1 MSFDNCKDDYL
12 NIPNQRFY
20 CRSTELVAKELL
32 GKKLVRIIRESNNK
46 IYRLSGLIVETE
58 AYGFDEDAASHA
70 YRGLTPRNRPMFGE
84 AGHAYVYFTYGNHYC
99 VNVSARSSEVKAGA
113 VLIRAL
119 QPLEGVRIMKI
130 LRNTDDELALSSGPG
145 KLTQALR
152 IDKSLN
158 GQDMTNARTQL
169 HIENGINP
177 QRIISSTRIG
187 IREAREK
194 KWRFILAS
202 KNENGDLVSRY
213 VSRKKINY
221 NS

>member
-1 MSFDNCKDDYL
+1 MSYDNCNDDSL
-12 NIPNQRFY
+12 SIPNQKFY
-20 CRSTELVAKELL
+20 YRHTELVAKELV
-32 GKKLVRIIRESNNK
+32 GKKLVRIIYESKNK

-58 AYGFDEDAASHA
+58 AYGFDEDPASHA
-70 YRGLTPRNRPMFGE
+70 YRGLTPRNMPMFGE
-84 AGHAYVYFTYGNHYC
+84 AGHAYVYFTYGNYYC

-119 QPLEGVRIMKI
+119 QPLEGIHIMKI
-130 LRNTDDELALSSGPG
+130 LRNTNDELSLSSGPG

-158 GQDMTNARTQL
+158 GQDMTNVRAQL

-177 QRIISSTRIG
+177 QRIISSSRIG

-194 KWRFILAS
+194 KWRFILA
-202 KNENGDLVSRY
+202 NTDENSDVVSRY
-213 VSRKKINY
+213 ASRKKTDK
-221 NS
+221 

>member
-1 MSFDNCKDDYL
+1 MSYDNCKDDYL

-20 CRSTELVAKELL
+20 YRSTELVAKELL

-84 AGHAYVYFTYGNHYC
+84 AGHAYVYFTYGNYYC

-119 QPLEGVRIMKI
+119 QPLEGIHIMKI
-130 LRNTDDELALSSGPG
+130 LRNTDDEFSLSSGPG

-169 HIENGINP
+169 HIEYGINP
-177 QRIISSTRIG
+177 QRIISSSRIG

-202 KNENGDLVSRY
+202 KDENGDLVSRY
-213 VSRKKINY
+213 VSRKKID
-221 NS
+221 

>member
-1 MSFDNCKDDYL
+1 MSYDNCKDDDSL
-12 NIPNQRFY
+12 NIPNQEFY
-20 CRSTELVAKELL
+20 YRHTELVAKELV
-32 GKKLVRIIRESNNK
+32 GKKLVRIIRESKDK

-58 AYGFDEDAASHA
+58 AYGFDKDPASHA
-70 YRGLTPRNRPMFGE
+70 YRGVTPRNTPMFGE
-84 AGHAYVYFTYGNHYC
+84 AGHAYVYFTYGNYYC

-119 QPLEGVRIMKI
+119 QPLEGIHIMKI
-130 LRNTDDELALSSGPG
+130 LRNTDDELSLSSGPG

-169 HIENGINP
+169 HIEYGINP
-177 QRIISSTRIG
+177 QRIISSSRIG

-202 KNENGDLVSRY
+202 KDDNGDLVSRY
-213 VSRKKINY
+213 VSRKKID
-221 NS
+221 